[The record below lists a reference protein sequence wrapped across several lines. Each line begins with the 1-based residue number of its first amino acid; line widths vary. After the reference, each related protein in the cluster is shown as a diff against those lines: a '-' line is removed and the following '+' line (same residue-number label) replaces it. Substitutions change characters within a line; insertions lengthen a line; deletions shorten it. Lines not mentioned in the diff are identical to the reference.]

1 LPSGNNEKEERNMW
15 EVLIGAAAGIAVAA
29 TGVMLY
35 RQGLKDGRRTPPMPP
50 EGEPG
55 SALLRKYEA
64 IMDYDP
70 YGERV

>member
-1 LPSGNNEKEERNMW
+1 MNLKEEGTMW

-29 TGVMLY
+29 AGIACY
-35 RQGLKDGRRTPPMPP
+35 RRGLKDGRAKAPLNGEDAP
-50 EGEPG
+50 EN
-55 SALLRKYEA
+55 ALIRKYEA